1 MKINFN
7 LHTKFG
13 VFESDILNVTVSQ
26 YTKLYEM
33 SKTYYDGDY
42 EMFLPDGFLVASPD
56 VLKDSILIIKIL
68 EKDVIE

>member
-13 VFESDILNVTVSQ
+13 IFESEVLNVTESQ
-26 YTKLYEM
+26 YHKLVEM

-56 VLKDSILIIKIL
+56 AVSYTHLRAH
-68 EKDVIE
+68 ET

>member
-13 VFESDILNVTVSQ
+13 IFESEVLNVTESQ
-26 YTKLYEM
+26 YVKLVEM

-56 VLKDSILIIKIL
+56 VLKDSILVIKIL

>member
-1 MKINFN
+1 
-7 LHTKFG
+7 
-13 VFESDILNVTVSQ
+13 
-26 YTKLYEM
+26 M